1 MGWFCSV
8 VKFMR
13 GMLLNNVQKQ
23 VESLLLFGLSSV
35 LSRVPLTLV
44 LVKISYENSYLTY
57 ERNMERTQFF
67 DQLK

>member
-1 MGWFCSV
+1 
-8 VKFMR
+8 MR
-13 GMLLNNVQKQ
+13 EVLLNNVQKQ
-23 VESLLLFGLSSV
+23 VESLLLFGLLSL

-57 ERNMERTQFF
+57 ERNMEHTQCF